1 MQAGVLIIRPAFF
14 IRKTISATCRSDRLA
29 PRGGKVTVETPRKIG
44 NREVE
49 EKTLVIRGRKF
60 TLLTPKFIEEYI
72 DPQDPLHD
80 FPLWAKA
87 WEASWVLA
95 DFLAGLPAEPG
106 KRLLEIGCGLGL
118 VGVVA
123 ATFGHNIIMT
133 EHNPDAIEFARTNAE
148 INHCADTKIIDLD
161 WTAPALHSRFDYIVG
176 SEVVYHEKD
185 FEPLRNL
192 FERLL
197 KPGGEVILCEGI
209 RRTSL
214 DFFKEMQRHF
224 DLKAQQKSIRSP
236 EKTVL
241 VILCRMKPKIKG

>member
-1 MQAGVLIIRPAFF
+1 MKAFE
-14 IRKTISATCRSDRLA
+14 KTGL
-29 PRGGKVTVETPRKIG
+29 GET
-44 NREVE
+44 E
-49 EKTLVIRGRKF
+49 EKAVGIRGRKF
-60 TLLTPKFIEEYI
+60 TLLTPKFIEEHI
-72 DPQDPLHD
+72 DSETPLHD
-80 FPLWAKA
+80 FPLWAKV

-95 DFLAGLPAEPG
+95 DFIAGLPADPG
-106 KRLLEIGCGLGL
+106 KRFIELGCGLGL

-123 ATFGHNIIMT
+123 ASFGHNVVMS
-133 EHNPDAIEFARTNAE
+133 EHNAEALGFARANAE
-148 INHCADTKIIDLD
+148 LNHCPDVEIIDLD
-161 WTAPALHSRFDYIVG
+161 WNSPSLYGRFDYIIG
-176 SEVVYHEKD
+176 SEIVYHEKD

-197 KPGGEVILCEGI
+197 KPEGEVILCEGV

-241 VILCRMKPKIKG
+241 VILCRMKRKK

>member
-1 MQAGVLIIRPAFF
+1 MIIRPALF
-14 IRKTISATCRSDRLA
+14 IKGARKRELA
-29 PRGGKVTVETPRKIG
+29 PTESEGELAPKWKGKVAVEEQRRIR
-44 NREVE
+44 NRETE
-49 EKTLVIRGRKF
+49 EKSVGIRGRSF
-60 TLLTPKFIEEYI
+60 TILTPKFIEGYI
-72 DPQDPLHD
+72 DSQDPLHD
-80 FPLWAKA
+80 FPLWAKV

-95 DFLAGLPAEPG
+95 DFLAGMPVEPE

-123 ATFGHNIIMT
+123 ASFGHKVIMT
-133 EHNPDAIEFARTNAE
+133 EHNPEAIEFARANAE
-148 INHCADTKIIDLD
+148 MNHCEDMEIIDLD
-161 WTAPALHSRFDYIVG
+161 WNSPSFYGRFDTLVG

-185 FEPLRNL
+185 FEPLRRL

-197 KPGGEVILCEGI
+197 KPEGEVILCEGI

-241 VILCRMKPKIKG
+241 VILCRMKRKK

>member
-1 MQAGVLIIRPAFF
+1 
-14 IRKTISATCRSDRLA
+14 
-29 PRGGKVTVETPRKIG
+29 VETPRKIG
-44 NREVE
+44 NRETE
-49 EKTLVIRGRKF
+49 EKSVVIRGRKF

-72 DPQDPLHD
+72 DAQDPVRD
-80 FPLWAKA
+80 FPLWAKS

-106 KRLLEIGCGLGL
+106 KRLIEIGCGLGL

-123 ATFGHNIIMT
+123 ASFGHKVIMT
-133 EHNPDAIEFARTNAE
+133 EHNPDAIEFARANAE
-148 INHCADTKIIDLD
+148 MNHCADMEIVDLD
-161 WTAPALHSRFDYIVG
+161 WTSPGLYGRFDYIVG

-224 DLKAQQKSIRSP
+224 DFKAQQKSIRSP

-241 VILCRMKPKIKG
+241 VILCRMKPKTKG

>member
-1 MQAGVLIIRPAFF
+1 VEEQRRIR
-14 IRKTISATCRSDRLA
+14 
-29 PRGGKVTVETPRKIG
+29 
-44 NREVE
+44 NRETE
-49 EKTLVIRGRKF
+49 EKSVGIRGRNF
-60 TLLTPKFIEEYI
+60 TLITPKFIEEYI
-72 DPQDPLHD
+72 DSQDPLQD
-80 FPLWAKA
+80 FPLWAKV

-95 DFLAGLPAEPG
+95 DFLAGMPVEPE

-123 ATFGHNIIMT
+123 ASFGHKVIMT
-133 EHNPDAIEFARTNAE
+133 EHNPEAIEFARANAE
-148 INHCADTKIIDLD
+148 MNHCEDMEIIDLD
-161 WTAPALHSRFDYIVG
+161 WNSPSFHGRFDTIVG

-185 FEPLRNL
+185 FEPLRHL

-197 KPGGEVILCEGI
+197 KPEGEVILCEGI

-241 VILCRMKPKIKG
+241 VILCRMKPKK

>member
-1 MQAGVLIIRPAFF
+1 VG
-14 IRKTISATCRSDRLA
+14 LA
-29 PRGGKVTVETPRKIG
+29 PRKIDRKRDLAPTEGKVTVETPRKIG
-44 NREVE
+44 LRETE
-49 EKTLVIRGRKF
+49 EKSVVIRGRKF
-60 TLLTPKFIEEYI
+60 TLLMPKFIEEYI
-72 DPQDPLHD
+72 DSQDPLHD

-106 KRLLEIGCGLGL
+106 KRLIEIGCGLGL

-123 ATFGHNIIMT
+123 ASFGHKVIMT
-133 EHNPDAIEFARTNAE
+133 EHNPDAIEFARVNAE
-148 INHCADTKIIDLD
+148 INHCADMEIIDLD
-161 WTAPALHSRFDYIVG
+161 WTSPGLYCRFDYIVG

-197 KPGGEVILCEGI
+197 KPEGEVILCEGV

>member
-1 MQAGVLIIRPAFF
+1 MSPDEVKA
-14 IRKTISATCRSDRLA
+14 
-29 PRGGKVTVETPRKIG
+29 
-44 NREVE
+44 EVE
-49 EKTLVIRGRKF
+49 EKRKIKHRETEEKTVVIRGRRF

-72 DPQDPLHD
+72 DIENPLHG

-95 DFLAGLPAEPG
+95 DFLGSLPPEPG
-106 KRLLEIGCGLGL
+106 KRFLEIGCGLGL

-123 ATFGHNIIMT
+123 ASFGHKVVMT
-133 EHNPDAIEFARTNAE
+133 EHNPDAIVFARANAE
-148 INHCADTKIIDLD
+148 MNHCADLEIIDLD
-161 WTAPALHSRFDYIVG
+161 WNSPSLYGQFDGIVG

-236 EKTVL
+236 EKTVP
-241 VILCRMKPKIKG
+241 VILCRMKRKK

>member
-1 MQAGVLIIRPAFF
+1 MGKEN
-14 IRKTISATCRSDRLA
+14 RKMG
-29 PRGGKVTVETPRKIG
+29 PRET
-44 NREVE
+44 E
-49 EKTLVIRGRKF
+49 EKTVGIKGRKF
-60 TLLTPKFIEEYI
+60 TLLTPKFIEQYI
-72 DPQDPLHD
+72 DSEDPLQN

-95 DFLAGLPAEPG
+95 DFLAGLPPESE

-123 ATFGHNIIMT
+123 ASFGHRIVMT
-133 EHNPDAIEFARTNAE
+133 EHNPDAMEFARANAE
-148 INHCADTKIIDLD
+148 LNHCSDVEILDLD
-161 WTAPALHSRFDYIVG
+161 WNNPAIYSRFDYIVG

-185 FEPLRNL
+185 LEPLKKL

-197 KPGGEVILCEGI
+197 KPDGEVILCEGI
-209 RRTSL
+209 RKTTL

-224 DLKAQQKSIRSP
+224 DLKALQKSIRSP

-241 VILCRMKPKIKG
+241 VILCRMKRKMQA

>member
-1 MQAGVLIIRPAFF
+1 LEEKKKMGHR
-14 IRKTISATCRSDRLA
+14 
-29 PRGGKVTVETPRKIG
+29 ET
-44 NREVE
+44 E
-49 EKTLVIRGRKF
+49 EKTVVIRGRSF
-60 TLLTPKFIEEYI
+60 TLLAPKFIEEYI
-72 DPQDPLHD
+72 DSENPLHD

-106 KRLLEIGCGLGL
+106 KRFLEIGCGLGL

-123 ATFGHNIIMT
+123 ASFGHKVIMT
-133 EHNPDAIEFARTNAE
+133 EHNPDAIEFARANAKM
-148 INHCADTKIIDLD
+148 NHCADVEIIDLD
-161 WTAPALHSRFDYIVG
+161 WTSPSLYGRFDHIVG

-185 FEPLRNL
+185 FQPLRNL

-241 VILCRMKPKIKG
+241 VILCRMKPKMKR

>member
-1 MQAGVLIIRPAFF
+1 V
-14 IRKTISATCRSDRLA
+14 
-29 PRGGKVTVETPRKIG
+29 
-44 NREVE
+44 
-49 EKTLVIRGRKF
+49 
-60 TLLTPKFIEEYI
+60 
-72 DPQDPLHD
+72 
-80 FPLWAKA
+80 

-95 DFLAGLPAEPG
+95 DFLAGMPVEPE

-123 ATFGHNIIMT
+123 ASFGHKVIMT
-133 EHNPDAIEFARTNAE
+133 EHNPEAIEFARANAE
-148 INHCADTKIIDLD
+148 MNHCEDMEIIDLD
-161 WTAPALHSRFDYIVG
+161 WNSPSFYGRFDTLVG

-185 FEPLRNL
+185 FEPLRRL

-197 KPGGEVILCEGI
+197 KPEGEVILCEGI

-214 DFFKEMQRHF
+214 EFFKQMQRHF

-241 VILCRMKPKIKG
+241 VILCRMKRKK

>member
-1 MQAGVLIIRPAFF
+1 M
-14 IRKTISATCRSDRLA
+14 
-29 PRGGKVTVETPRKIG
+29 ETPRKIG
-44 NREVE
+44 NRETE
-49 EKTLVIRGRKF
+49 EKTVVIKGRKF

-106 KRLLEIGCGLGL
+106 KRLIEIGCGLGL

-123 ATFGHNIIMT
+123 ASFGHKVIMT
-133 EHNPDAIEFARTNAE
+133 EHNPDAIEFARANAE
-148 INHCADTKIIDLD
+148 MNHCADTEIMDLD
-161 WTAPALHSRFDYIVG
+161 WSSPGLYGRFDYIVG

-185 FEPLRNL
+185 FGPLRNL
-192 FERLL
+192 FDRLL
-197 KPGGEVILCEGI
+197 KPESEVILCEGI

-224 DLKAQQKSIRSP
+224 ALKAQQKSIRSP

-241 VILCRMKPKIKG
+241 VILCRMKPKTSA

>member
-1 MQAGVLIIRPAFF
+1 VKAFE
-14 IRKTISATCRSDRLA
+14 KTGL
-29 PRGGKVTVETPRKIG
+29 GKT
-44 NREVE
+44 E
-49 EKTLVIRGRKF
+49 EKAVGIKGRRF
-60 TLLTPKFIEEYI
+60 TLLTPKFIEEHI
-72 DPQDPLHD
+72 DSETPLHD
-80 FPLWAKA
+80 FPLWAKV

-95 DFLAGLPAEPG
+95 DFIAGLPADPG
-106 KRLLEIGCGLGL
+106 KRFIEIGCGLGL

-123 ATFGHNIIMT
+123 ASFGHNVVMT
-133 EHNPDAIEFARTNAE
+133 EHNAEALEFARANAE
-148 INHCADTKIIDLD
+148 LNHCSDVEILDLD
-161 WTAPALHSRFDYIVG
+161 WNSPSLYGRFDYIVG

-197 KPGGEVILCEGI
+197 KPEGEVILCEGV

-241 VILCRMKPKIKG
+241 VILCRMKRKK

>member
-1 MQAGVLIIRPAFF
+1 MKAFE
-14 IRKTISATCRSDRLA
+14 KTGL
-29 PRGGKVTVETPRKIG
+29 GET
-44 NREVE
+44 E
-49 EKTLVIRGRKF
+49 EKAVGIRGRKF
-60 TLLTPKFIEEYI
+60 TLLTPKFIEEHI
-72 DPQDPLHD
+72 DSETPLHD
-80 FPLWAKA
+80 FPLWAKV

-95 DFLAGLPAEPG
+95 DFIAGLPADPG
-106 KRLLEIGCGLGL
+106 KRFIEIGCGLGL

-123 ATFGHNIIMT
+123 ASFGHKVVMT
-133 EHNPDAIEFARTNAE
+133 EHNAEALGFARANVE
-148 INHCADTKIIDLD
+148 LNHCSDVEILDLD
-161 WTAPALHSRFDYIVG
+161 WNSPSLYGRFDYIVG

-197 KPGGEVILCEGI
+197 KPEGEVILCEGV

-241 VILCRMKPKIKG
+241 VILCRMKRKK

>member
-1 MQAGVLIIRPAFF
+1 LILRPALF
-14 IRKTISATCRSDRLA
+14 IKGLQSSHQCGTPTEEG
-29 PRGGKVTVETPRKIG
+29 RGMVAEKRKIG
-44 NREVE
+44 ARETE
-49 EKTLVIRGRKF
+49 EKAVVIRGRRF
-60 TLLTPKFIEEYI
+60 TLLTPKFLEEYI
-72 DPQDPLHD
+72 DPDNPLHD

-106 KRLLEIGCGLGL
+106 KRFLEIGCGLGL

-123 ATFGHNIIMT
+123 ASFGHKVVMT
-133 EHNPDAIEFARTNAE
+133 EHNPDAIEFARVNAQL
-148 INHCADTKIIDLD
+148 NHCADTEIIDLD
-161 WTAPALHSRFDYIVG
+161 WNSPSLYGQFDAVVG

-197 KPGGEVILCEGI
+197 KPGGEVILCEGV

-236 EKTVL
+236 EKAVP
-241 VILCRMKPKIKG
+241 VILCRMKRKK